1 MSGASGKTQNTAADH
16 RKTRRVWRDG
26 VLARRYASAYARI
39 SRAELSYVSRLILL
53 VSVSLTFFGCI
64 MVLSASS
71 VRMISQGMSPFN
83 QGERQLQYAVGGL
96 ALMLVV
102 GFLPVGWYRRRWVAE
117 HGRGVGYPAA
127 GCGACG
133 GR

>member
-1 MSGASGKTQNTAADH
+1 M
-16 RKTRRVWRDG
+16 WRDG

-83 QGERQLQYAVGGL
+83 QGNDSCSTPSGVLPSCWWWGSCRWGGIGVGG
-96 ALMLVV
+96 
-102 GFLPVGWYRRRWVAE
+102 
-117 HGRGVGYPAA
+117 
-127 GCGACG
+127 C
-133 GR
+133 

>member
-26 VLARRYASAYARI
+26 VLARRYVSAYARI

-71 VRMISQGMSPFN
+71 VRMISQGMSLFN
-83 QGERQLQYAVGGL
+83 
-96 ALMLVV
+96 
-102 GFLPVGWYRRRWVAE
+102 
-117 HGRGVGYPAA
+117 
-127 GCGACG
+127 
-133 GR
+133 